1 MKKAILKESI
11 RKMVRESI
19 NDMLIESMLYENGEG
34 SSVGSKKSFVTAT
47 LNKNDKDK
55 FDHAHLAYKLWP
67 DMDKDTAR
75 SYFSKCVRGER
86 DFSDNDITRLFNML
100 RSK

>member
-1 MKKAILKESI
+1 MSKRILKESI
-11 RKMVRESI
+11 KRMVREAIAEMHIYNRLNEESSI
-19 NDMLIESMLYENGEG
+19 
-34 SSVGSKKSFVTAT
+34 VGSKKSFITAT

-86 DFSDNDITRLFNML
+86 NFSDEEITKLFNML
-100 RSK
+100 RK